1 MKKLAG
7 VVFMRNAVSLDYC
20 FEQCIKSMSSVC
32 DCIYVLDA
40 GSDDGTREQ
49 LMSLYSGN
57 EKIVLILLPVDEWDK
72 QKGKEKLSY
81 FTNISIDLAEK
92 DGYEYVLNIQAD
104 EVLSERSYE
113 AIRAAIQSGAE
124 AFMCSR
130 INLWGSPFTYLSVE
144 DSKQPCSTKIIRLA
158 KSKYRSVDDAESIGV
173 SDVSFNFL
181 KDIKIWHM
189 GFVRDKY
196 IMKDKVIH
204 MQEGVFGVDHDEKL
218 DGVDYFDSERWF
230 SGNDLSIIEE
240 PLPTIIKDWAIDRE
254 LKNKNK

>member
-20 FEQCIKSMSSVC
+20 FEECIKSMSSVC

-40 GSDDGTREQ
+40 GSDDGTKDMLLSMFCE
-49 LMSLYSGN
+49 N
-57 EKIVLILLPVDEWDK
+57 AKIVLISLPIEDWEK

-81 FTNISIDLAEK
+81 FTNIAIELAEH
-92 DGYEYVLNIQAD
+92 DGYEYILNIQAD
-104 EVLSERSYE
+104 EVLSERSYNAISE
-113 AIRAAIQSGAE
+113 AIETGAE
-124 AFMCSR
+124 AFMCTR
-130 INLWGSPFTYLSVE
+130 INLWGSPFTYLSVP
-144 DSKQPCSTKIIRLA
+144 DNKQPCSTKIIRLA

-189 GFVRDKY
+189 GFVRDKF